1 MNSKLTRLTSH
12 LSKFDFTIIG
22 HRGAAGLE
30 PENTL
35 SSFKAACDLGCAFLE
50 LDVHQLTTQENGN
63 ELIVIHDDTL
73 ERTTNAVG
81 KVSKLTASDLPNIKT
96 EDGQRIP
103 YLKDVISL
111 LNQTVLVENRTIG
124 LNIELKG
131 NQTGKLTAQY
141 IQKETRVPILVSSF
155 KHRELFEFRKI
166 DKDTPVAPLFHEW
179 DRACFDIARDLKAF
193 AINCSRKIVT
203 PKRIQTIKQ
212 RNFKVF
218 VYTVNSRRE
227 AHRLYEMGVD
237 GIFSDRPDRMKE
249 WLT

>member
-1 MNSKLTRLTSH
+1 MNSKLTRLTNH

-22 HRGAAGLE
+22 HRGAAGLA

-35 SSFKAACDLGCAFLE
+35 SSFKAACDLGCTFLE
-50 LDVHQLTTQENGN
+50 LDVHQLATEENGN
-63 ELIVIHDDTL
+63 ELIVIHDSTL

-81 KVSKLTASDLPNIKT
+81 KVSKLTADDLPNIKT
-96 EDGQRIP
+96 EDGQPLP
-103 YLKDVISL
+103 YLKDVILL
-111 LNQTVLVENRTIG
+111 LNQTALVENRTIG

-141 IQKETRVPILVSSF
+141 IQKETNIPILVSSF

-166 DKDTPVAPLFHEW
+166 DKDTPVALLLHEW
-179 DRACFDIARDLKAF
+179 DSACFDLARELNAY

-212 RNFKVF
+212 HNFKVF
-218 VYTVNSRRE
+218 VYTVNSMRE

>member
-1 MNSKLTRLTSH
+1 M
-12 LSKFDFTIIG
+12 
-22 HRGAAGLE
+22 
-30 PENTL
+30 
-35 SSFKAACDLGCAFLE
+35 GCAFLE